1 MTVALASV
9 FNKKSEFVAGAQTIE
24 QIPHIMNDVPEFAFI
39 GRSNVG
45 KSSLINAVTGV
56 SGIAKVSK
64 TPGRT
69 QQINFFSLN
78 GYALLA
84 DLPGY
89 GYAAVSKKMRKGWD
103 RLILDYLCGRQQL
116 RRAFVLIDS
125 RRGIMK
131 NDEAV
136 MEILDESAVSYQ
148 IALTKIDEIKNI
160 EAVEQDTLKKLEKFI
175 AAYPGILKTSST
187 RNIGILDLQ
196 KTMMDI
202 INE

>member
-24 QIPHIMNDVPEFAFI
+24 QIPHIMNNVPEFAFI

-56 SGIAKVSK
+56 NGIAKVSK

-89 GYAAVSKKMRKGWD
+89 GYAAVSKKMRKTWD
-103 RLILDYLCGRQQL
+103 HLILDYLCGRQQL

-148 IALTKIDEIKNI
+148 IVLTKIDEIKNI
-160 EAVEQDTLKKLEKFI
+160 EAVEKDTLKKLEKFI

-196 KTMMDI
+196 KAVMDI